1 MKHSR
6 LLIVLLA
13 LGLLIANLG
22 LTPPQEKRDI
32 QAFLLK
38 VVKDVSKKSST
49 KSWEKAVPM
58 DRLKSGYQ
66 LKTEAGSLAL
76 IRFADES
83 KLLVREKSIVE
94 IKGQVQGKQ
103 IIDRDVH
110 IQTGGLGFAVKKQET
125 EQFRF
130 STPISVASIRGTDG
144 GVNHSESDSTSSF
157 TCVSGSFDVDGVS
170 VTAGYTYQRK
180 QGQQGGTHQNSEQE
194 NQSSST
200 NAGDQGNNNQG
211 NQGNQGNNNNQGQ
224 NNQRQNNRLEIIGKD
239 RSGKEVKIVIE

>member
-6 LLIVLLA
+6 TIVALLA
-13 LGLLIANLG
+13 VGLLLANLG

-38 VVKDVSKKSST
+38 VIKDVSKKSTT
-49 KSWEKAVPM
+49 KSWEKAIPM

-94 IKGQVQGKQ
+94 IKGQVQGRQ

-110 IQTGGLGFAVKKQET
+110 VQNGGLGFSVKKQET

-144 GVNHSESDSTSSF
+144 AVDHSESDSTSSF
-157 TCVSGSFDVDGVS
+157 TCVSGSFDVDGIS
-170 VTAGYTYQRK
+170 VTAGYTYERRQGE
-180 QGQQGGTHQNSEQE
+180 QGQTRQNTLEDAQNSSLNTEQ
-194 NQSSST
+194 
-200 NAGDQGNNNQG
+200 
-211 NQGNQGNNNNQGQ
+211 NQGQ
-224 NNQRQNNRLEIIGKD
+224 TAPPRTNRLEIIGKD

>member
-6 LLIVLLA
+6 VFIGIVA
-13 LGLLIANLG
+13 VGLLLANLG

-49 KSWEKAVPM
+49 KSWERAIPM
-58 DRLKSGYQ
+58 DRLRSGYQ
-66 LKTEAGSLAL
+66 LKTESGSLAL

-94 IKGQVQGKQ
+94 IKGKVQGRQ
-103 IIDRDVH
+103 IVDRDVH
-110 IQTGGLGFAVKKQET
+110 VQSGGLGFSVKKQET

-144 GVNHSESDSTSSF
+144 GVNHSETDSTSSF
-157 TCVSGSFDVDGVS
+157 TCVSGSFNVDGTDVS
-170 VTAGYTYQRK
+170 AGYTYQRRQGE
-180 QGQQGGTHQNSEQE
+180 QGQVRQNTDQD
-194 NQSSST
+194 NQSSSLNT
-200 NAGDQGNNNQG
+200 NPTPDQNQ
-211 NQGNQGNNNNQGQ
+211 QQATQPQ
-224 NNQRQNNRLEIIGKD
+224 TNRLEIIGKD
-239 RSGKEVKIVIE
+239 KSGKEVKIVIE